1 MKTGL
6 YTGTFDPFT
15 TGHQNIVERTMP
27 LFDRL
32 VIAVAVNERKHTEE
46 EINQRVKDIQLL
58 YANEPRIKVVPY
70 SDLTVDL
77 AHREHAKYIVRGVRN
92 LRDFEYEREQADI
105 NKKLGGVE
113 TILLFSEPQL
123 GIVSSSLV
131 RELRHFGHDA
141 HEFLPEKDKNK

>member
-15 TGHQNIVERTMP
+15 TGHQNIVMRALP

-32 VIAVAVNERKHTEE
+32 VIAVAVSELKHTQE
-46 EINQRVKDIQLL
+46 EIGQRVRDIQAL
-58 YANEPRIKVVPY
+58 YAEEPKIKVVSY
-70 SDLTVDL
+70 QDLTIDL
-77 AHREHAKYIVRGVRN
+77 AQREQAQYIVRGVRN

-105 NKKLGGVE
+105 NKQLGGVE
-113 TILLFSEPQL
+113 TILFFSDPKLES
-123 GIVSSSLV
+123 VSSTLV

>member
-15 TGHQNIVERTMP
+15 TGHQNIVMRALP

-32 VIAVAVNERKHTEE
+32 VIAVAVSELKHTQE
-46 EINQRVKDIQLL
+46 EIGQRVRNIQAL
-58 YANEPRIKVVPY
+58 YAEEPKIKVVSY
-70 SDLTVDL
+70 QDLTIDL
-77 AHREHAKYIVRGVRN
+77 AQREQAQYIVRGVRN

-105 NKKLGGVE
+105 NKQLGGVE
-113 TILLFSEPQL
+113 TILFFSDPKLES
-123 GIVSSSLV
+123 VSSTLV

>member
-15 TGHQNIVERTMP
+15 TGHQNIVMRALP

-32 VIAVAVNERKHTEE
+32 VIAVAVSELKHTQE
-46 EINQRVKDIQLL
+46 EIGQRVRDIQVL
-58 YANEPRIKVVPY
+58 YAEEPKIKVVSY
-70 SDLTVDL
+70 QDLTIDL
-77 AHREHAKYIVRGVRN
+77 AQREQAQYIVRGVRN

-105 NKKLGGVE
+105 NKQLGGVE
-113 TILLFSEPQL
+113 TLLFFSDPKLES
-123 GIVSSSLV
+123 VSSTLV

-141 HEFLPEKDKNK
+141 HEFLPEKNKNK

>member
-15 TGHQNIVERTMP
+15 TGHQNIVMRALP

-32 VIAVAVNERKHTEE
+32 VIAVAVSELKHTQE
-46 EINQRVKDIQLL
+46 EIGQRVRDIQAL
-58 YANEPRIKVVPY
+58 YAEEPKIKVVSY
-70 SDLTVDL
+70 QDLTIDL
-77 AHREHAKYIVRGVRN
+77 AQREQAQYIVRGVRN

-105 NKKLGGVE
+105 NKQLGGVE
-113 TILLFSEPQL
+113 TLLFFSDPKLES
-123 GIVSSSLV
+123 VSSTLV

>member
-15 TGHQNIVERTMP
+15 TGHQNIVMRALP

-32 VIAVAVNERKHTEE
+32 VIAVAVSELKHTQE
-46 EINQRVKDIQLL
+46 EIGQRVRNIQAL
-58 YANEPRIKVVPY
+58 YAEEPKIKVVSY
-70 SDLTVDL
+70 QDLTIDL
-77 AHREHAKYIVRGVRN
+77 AQREQAQYIVRGVRN

-105 NKKLGGVE
+105 NKQLGGVE
-113 TILLFSEPQL
+113 TILFFSDPKLES
-123 GIVSSSLV
+123 VSSTLV

-141 HEFLPEKDKNK
+141 HEFLPEKNKNK

>member
-15 TGHQNIVERTMP
+15 TGHQNIVMRALP

-32 VIAVAVNERKHTEE
+32 VIAVAVSELKHTQE
-46 EINQRVKDIQLL
+46 EIGQRVRNIQAL
-58 YANEPRIKVVPY
+58 YAEEPKIKVVSY
-70 SDLTVDL
+70 QDLTIDL
-77 AHREHAKYIVRGVRN
+77 AQREQAQYIVRGVRN

-105 NKKLGGVE
+105 NKQLGGVE
-113 TILLFSEPQL
+113 TLLFFSDPKLES
-123 GIVSSSLV
+123 VSSTLV

-141 HEFLPEKDKNK
+141 HEFLPEKNKNK

>member
-15 TGHQNIVERTMP
+15 TGHQNIVKRTMP

-46 EINQRVKDIQLL
+46 VTSQRVKDIQLL
-58 YANEPRIKVVPY
+58 YADEPRIKVVSY

-77 AHREHAKYIVRGVRN
+77 AHREHAKYIVRGIRN

-105 NKKLGGVE
+105 NKKLGDVE
-113 TILLFSEPQL
+113 TLLLFSEPQL
-123 GIVSSSLV
+123 GSVSSTLV

-141 HEFLPEKDKNK
+141 HEFLPKKDK

>member
-15 TGHQNIVERTMP
+15 TGHQNIVMRALP

-32 VIAVAVNERKHTEE
+32 VIAVAVSELKHTQE
-46 EINQRVKDIQLL
+46 EIGQRVRDIQVL
-58 YANEPRIKVVPY
+58 YAEEPKIKVVSY
-70 SDLTVDL
+70 QDLTIDL
-77 AHREHAKYIVRGVRN
+77 AQREQAQYIVRGVRN

-105 NKKLGGVE
+105 NKQLGGVE
-113 TILLFSEPQL
+113 TLLFFSDPKLES
-123 GIVSSSLV
+123 VSSTLV